1 MHWSRAYAGCS
12 EPGRVH
18 TLAALLTGRVP
29 IDRLISVEDCF
40 LILVGVEG
48 VS

>member
-1 MHWSRAYAGCS
+1 MRVVLLI
-12 EPGRVH
+12 GRVH
-18 TLAALLTGRVP
+18 TCVALPTGRVP
-29 IDRLISVEDCF
+29 IDRFIYIEDCC